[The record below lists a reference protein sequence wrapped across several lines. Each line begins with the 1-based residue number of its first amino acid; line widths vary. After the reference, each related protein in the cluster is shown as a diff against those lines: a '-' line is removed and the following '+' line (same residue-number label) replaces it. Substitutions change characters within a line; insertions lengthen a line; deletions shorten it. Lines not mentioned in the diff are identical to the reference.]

1 MVRQALAMQFW
12 RSNYLMYLEVYS
24 EDKKSIWNEFV
35 RKSKNATFLIMRE
48 YMDYHKDRFTDMSL
62 MFYDNKKNLIGIL
75 PTNIEGNELMSHGG
89 LTYGGFILDK
99 KMKTTTMLEMF
110 NLLINFCKGK
120 NIKTILY
127 KPIPYI
133 YHEIPSQEDL
143 YALFINNAKLY
154 IRNIS
159 SSIKLNT
166 KNDYETRRKRQIN
179 KALKNNIIVLETND
193 YDKYWVILEQN
204 LMEKHESRPVHT
216 VNEIKSLA
224 NIFPNNIKLFCS
236 YKDNTLLGGVV
247 VYENKENVH
256 VQYISAS
263 EEGKAIGALDII
275 FDKLINEI
283 YKDKEYFDFGISNE
297 NKGRYLNEGLI
308 NQKEGFGASAV
319 AYDQYILYL

>member
-1 MVRQALAMQFW
+1 MD
-12 RSNYLMYLEVYS
+12 LEVYS

-75 PTNIEGNELMSHGG
+75 PANIEGNELMSHGG

-159 SSIKLNT
+159 SSIKLGK

-179 KALKNNIIVLETND
+179 KALK
-193 YDKYWVILEQN
+193 K
-204 LMEKHESRPVHT
+204 
-216 VNEIKSLA
+216 
-224 NIFPNNIKLFCS
+224 
-236 YKDNTLLGGVV
+236 
-247 VYENKENVH
+247 
-256 VQYISAS
+256 
-263 EEGKAIGALDII
+263 
-275 FDKLINEI
+275 
-283 YKDKEYFDFGISNE
+283 
-297 NKGRYLNEGLI
+297 
-308 NQKEGFGASAV
+308 
-319 AYDQYILYL
+319 